1 MNDVRN
7 LGNIPPWQRPHVAGG
22 PLREAYRGE
31 RRSYIIGLALAL
43 ALTLGPFALVY
54 WHVFTTTSLLL
65 TIGVLALVQAVVHFR
80 FFLNIR
86 PPHEN
91 ADELAMILFTA
102 LILIMM
108 AGGTVWI
115 LANLHARMMM

>member
-22 PLREAYRGE
+22 PLRDAYRAE
-31 RRSYIIGLALAL
+31 RRNYIMGLILAL

-54 WHVFTTTSLLL
+54 WHALTTRSVLLA
-65 TIGVLALVQAVVHFR
+65 IGLLALVQAMVHFR

-91 ADELAMILFTA
+91 SDELAIILFTT

-108 AGGTVWI
+108 VGGTVWI
-115 LANLHARMMM
+115 LANLHARMY